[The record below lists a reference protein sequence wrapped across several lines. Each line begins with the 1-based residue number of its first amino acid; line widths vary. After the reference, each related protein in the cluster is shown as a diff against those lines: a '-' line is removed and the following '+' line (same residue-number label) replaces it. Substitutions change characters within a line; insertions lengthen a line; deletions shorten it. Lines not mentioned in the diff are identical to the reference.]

1 MAPSKETSCEGSLPT
16 VPPTPVKLIVGL
28 LRDLSIKEDTHLT
41 PIDKNPDGSDST
53 PPSTPTPDIANIATR
68 DSLQARISEAITKLL
83 ATEITNL
90 LTDKPL
96 LSSLKMPA
104 AVIQPIQALK
114 TSPNLLAIE
123 PNTKKEVLLL
133 GALQEVE
140 ECCEAYKQRVITLQ
154 AQAVLN
160 EAYCNKLHFQLAFQ
174 EEKKK
179 NPGAPG
185 KLVEDGL
192 PRLLSGDEFDE
203 KVVEFTKWQKEKEV
217 QKETR
222 QAERE
227 ELKAA
232 NDEWKK
238 NEAKRKVE
246 NVARRERFHAAKSTW
261 QAKKQEARAAKQKF
275 TKPEPKLGVL
285 LKALPKPMLPA
296 EEEENGEELDDND
309 EESASSD
316 NDLAQVA

>member
-1 MAPSKETSCEGSLPT
+1 
-16 VPPTPVKLIVGL
+16 
-28 LRDLSIKEDTHLT
+28 LSIKEDTHLT
-41 PIDKNPDGSDST
+41 PIEENPDKSDST
-53 PPSTPTPDIANIATR
+53 PPSTPTRDIANVATR
-68 DSLQARISEAITKLL
+68 DSLQTRISEAITKLST
-83 ATEITNL
+83 TEITNL

-96 LSSLKMPA
+96 SSSLKMPA
-104 AVIQPIQALK
+104 AVVEPIQALE

-123 PNTKKEVLLL
+123 PNTKNEVLLL
-133 GALQEVE
+133 GALREAE
-140 ECCEAYKQRVITLQ
+140 ERCEAYKQRVITLQ
-154 AQAVLN
+154 AQTVLN

-192 PRLLSGDEFDE
+192 PRLLSGDEFYE

-246 NVARRERFHAAKSTW
+246 NAARREHFHAAKTTW
-261 QAKKQEARAAKQKF
+261 Q
-275 TKPEPKLGVL
+275 
-285 LKALPKPMLPA
+285 
-296 EEEENGEELDDND
+296 
-309 EESASSD
+309 
-316 NDLAQVA
+316 